1 MDQVL
6 LKCNEYQ
13 LRLEVIAAHNRAY
26 DREHGNGEQFT
37 LGLEEKGE

>member
-1 MDQVL
+1 MDKINHKYNML
-6 LKCNEYQ
+6 Q
-13 LRLEVIAAHNRAY
+13 LQLESLAAWNRAY